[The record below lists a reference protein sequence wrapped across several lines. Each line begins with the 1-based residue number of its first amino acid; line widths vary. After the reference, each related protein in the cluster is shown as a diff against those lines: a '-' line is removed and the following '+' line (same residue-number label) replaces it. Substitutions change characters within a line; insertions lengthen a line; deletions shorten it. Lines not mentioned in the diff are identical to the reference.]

1 MIFIISIIIISN
13 SRDSSLSHQL
23 MARYSGGLEIH
34 CVSDLPA
41 GSGMGGSSVLAATIL
56 KSLSQLLGMES
67 TPRELIYLVSQ
78 VEQLLT
84 TGGGWQDQ
92 MGCIHGGFKIGRSL
106 ASLPLTVSVE
116 AIPTSPIFIDQ
127 LQKRMCLVY
136 TGQQRLAKHTL
147 INALR
152 YNAFT
157 RPSHSTAAPFDDT
170 VSRLIRGAEDGFK
183 LLSALDCDNV
193 DSTVNGLAACINE

>member
-1 MIFIISIIIISN
+1 
-13 SRDSSLSHQL
+13 
-23 MARYSGGLEIH
+23 MARYGGGLELR

-67 TPRELIYLVSQ
+67 STPRELIYLVSQ

-92 MGCIHGGFKIGRSL
+92 VGCIYGGFKIGRSL

-116 AIPTSPIFIDQ
+116 AIPTSPVFIDR
-127 LQKRMCLVY
+127 LQKRMCLIY

-157 RPSHSTAAPFDDT
+157 YPCPSHSTATPPDDRDT

-183 LLSALDCDNV
+183 LLSTLDCDNV
-193 DSTVNGLAACINE
+193 DSTVDGLAACINE